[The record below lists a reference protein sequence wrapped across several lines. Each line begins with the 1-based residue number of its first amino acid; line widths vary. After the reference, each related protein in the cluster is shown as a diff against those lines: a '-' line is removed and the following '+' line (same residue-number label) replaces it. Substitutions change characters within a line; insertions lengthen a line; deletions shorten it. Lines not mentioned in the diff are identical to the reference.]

1 MATPRGT
8 FELKYFFGSHVSTD
22 TGGAASSTAIRALIK
37 QLVAEE
43 DAQAPLSDGRIS
55 QILGEQG
62 IVVAR
67 RTIAKY
73 RESLHIPP
81 VSQRKGL

>member
-1 MATPRGT
+1 MKKHLSI

-22 TGGAASSTAIRALIK
+22 SGGACSATAIRALIK

-43 DAQAPLSDGRIS
+43 TPKKPLSDNQIS
-55 QILGEQG
+55 DLLAKQG

-73 RESLHIPP
+73 RESLNIPP
-81 VSQRKGL
+81 ANLRKSL